1 MDVLSDM
8 LTIGRLQ
15 SSIHFCPDVSAP
27 WGFQVTA
34 QNDRAVFYVLSRGS
48 CYLEVDGLD
57 SAVALVGGDLVMLP
71 QGAGHILRDHLQT
84 PATPLAE
91 LLQGGCPTEQPKLLR
106 HGGGGARSALVAGYF
121 QFENRMTTHF
131 LTTLPPVIH
140 IQAEDGQSIPWLEAT
155 LKFLAAESSSEVPG
169 AQIIM
174 ARLTDVLFIQ
184 ILRAHI
190 AREAKGSHD
199 CKSKAS
205 LLRGLIDPQ
214 IGKALAL
221 IHQQPHRDWTVANL
235 AEQVGMSRTSFAMHF
250 ATVTGFAPFD
260 YLRKWRMQ
268 KAGDML
274 RQGEDNLDEIAERV
288 GYESGAAFSKAFKRE
303 MGMPPGLY
311 RRERLE
317 PAERRHR

>member
-1 MDVLSDM
+1 MTEV
-8 LTIGRLQ
+8 T
-15 SSIHFCPDVSAP
+15 SAA
-27 WGFQVTA
+27 GLVHQRDDGALRRGQRDYQVTH
-34 QNDRAVFYVLSRGS
+34 DVIVKRRLD
-48 CYLEVDGLD
+48 EVDPIVND
-57 SAVALVGGDLVMLP
+57 NVTSRRA
-71 QGAGHILRDHLQT
+71 QGAD
-84 PATPLAE
+84 
-91 LLQGGCPTEQPKLLR
+91 
-106 HGGGGARSALVAGYF
+106 
-121 QFENRMTTHF
+121 
-131 LTTLPPVIH
+131 VIGETVD
-140 IQAEDGQSIPWLEAT
+140 AEDGQSIPWLEAT
-155 LKFLAAESSSEVPG
+155 LKFLAVESSSEVPG

-174 ARLTDVLFIQ
+174 ARLTEVLFIQ

-190 AREAKGSHD
+190 AYEAKGSQN

-214 IGKALAL
+214 IGKALSL
-221 IHQQPHRDWTVANL
+221 IHQQPHHAWTVANL

-274 RQGEDNLDEIAERV
+274 RQGEDNLDEIAGRV

-311 RRERLE
+311 RRERLAPVE
-317 PAERRHR
+317 GRPASG